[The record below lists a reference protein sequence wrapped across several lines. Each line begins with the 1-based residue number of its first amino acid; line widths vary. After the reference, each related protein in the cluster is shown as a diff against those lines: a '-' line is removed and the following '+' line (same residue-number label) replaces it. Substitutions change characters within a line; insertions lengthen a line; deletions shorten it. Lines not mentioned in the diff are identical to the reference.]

1 MDGHLG
7 SQKTYLESCIKKQ
20 QQSKT
25 SRRQHVLIEFYGS
38 YGPKTPSVNQHCTL
52 TINPIS
58 VQQISRLK

>member
-1 MDGHLG
+1 MVTWEARRHILN
-7 SQKTYLESCIKKQ
+7 LVLKKQ